1 MEYYL
6 VIKKNTVLKFVS
18 IWVDLVVMV
27 LSEINQ
33 TEKNKCNVISL
44 ICGIREN
51 KPNEQTNQKQT
62 HRYRD

>member
-51 KPNEQTNQKQT
+51 EPNEQTNQKQT